1 MTSLEN
7 SPGGK
12 GAGEGPPAPSVASR
26 GEGLF
31 RSHLLPRTRDGWV
44 AVLLFLGLFALVE
57 PPFVHG
63 VANRVEPWLLGF
75 PFLYTYLLVIYVALI
90 GVLIWALRRRL

>member
-1 MTSLEN
+1 MNPKST
-7 SPGGK
+7 G
-12 GAGEGPPAPSVASR
+12 SR

-44 AVLLFLGLFALVE
+44 AVLLFLGLFALAE
-57 PPFVHG
+57 PPFVHS
-63 VANRVEPWLLGF
+63 VANRIEPWLLGF
-75 PFLYTYLLVIYVALI
+75 PFFYTYLLVVYSALI